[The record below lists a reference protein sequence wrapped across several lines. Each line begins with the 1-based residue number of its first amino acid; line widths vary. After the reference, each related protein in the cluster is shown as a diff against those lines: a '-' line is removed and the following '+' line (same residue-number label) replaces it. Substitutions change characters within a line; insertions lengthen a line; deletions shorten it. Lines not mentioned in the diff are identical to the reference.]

1 MKKVIITGA
10 SSGIGKSLALL
21 YAKKGYLVGIC
32 GRRENNLEY
41 ITKKYP
47 GKVFYT
53 VFDINDT
60 SNNTKKLNELIG
72 KIGGM
77 DICIHC
83 AGTGE
88 MNEGLD
94 FETEN
99 RTIAT
104 NITGFT
110 SVIGHVYKFFVTQ
123 ESGQLAVIS
132 SIAGIRG
139 NRSAPAYYA
148 SKAFQSN
155 YLEGLRQKSYYDK
168 LPITIT
174 DIRPGFVDTAMAQ
187 GQDKFWVC
195 TPEKAAAQIA
205 TAIKNKKEIVYISRR
220 WILIAMLLKV
230 VPNFFYKKL

>member
-1 MKKVIITGA
+1 MKKVIIIGA

-41 ITKKYP
+41 VAKKYP

-53 VFDINDT
+53 VFDINET
-60 SNNTKKLNELIG
+60 NNNPKKLNELIG

-83 AGTGE
+83 AGVGE
-88 MNEGLD
+88 INDDLN

-99 RTIAT
+99 RTITT
-104 NITGFT
+104 NVTGFT
-110 SVIGHVYKFFVTQ
+110 SVIGHIYKFFAAQ
-123 ESGQLAVIS
+123 ESGQLAIIS

-155 YLEGLRQKSYYDK
+155 YLEGLRQKANHSK
-168 LPITIT
+168 LPITIA

-195 TPEKAAAQIA
+195 TPEKAAIQICK
-205 TAIKNKKEIVYISRR
+205 AITSKKEVVYISKR

-230 VPNFFYKKL
+230 VPNFFYKNL

>member
-1 MKKVIITGA
+1 MKKIIITGA

-41 ITKKYP
+41 IAKKYP

-53 VFDINDT
+53 VFDINNT

-94 FETEN
+94 FEIEN

-104 NITGFT
+104 NVSGFV
-110 SVIGHVYKFFVTQ
+110 SVVDHVYKFFAAQ
-123 ESGQLAVIS
+123 GFGQIAVIS

-155 YLEGLRQKSYYDK
+155 YLEGLRQKSNHSK

-174 DIRPGFVDTAMAQ
+174 DVRPGFVDTAMAQ

-195 TPEKAAAQIA
+195 TPEKAAIQICKA
-205 TAIKNKKEIVYISRR
+205 VTSKKEVVYISKR